1 MRFFLSIILLI
12 GSLFGIDVFE
22 PHTACAASSV
32 QVDMQE
38 PQVVA
43 GQGYIRLFCPS
54 DGIVYHFQIYSITGR
69 LERTI
74 SFGDGVQQL
83 TIPQGCYIVRCEKW
97 SKKVI
102 VS

>member
-1 MRFFLSIILLI
+1 MRFYLSVILLI
-12 GSLFGIDVFE
+12 GSLLGIGVFE
-22 PHTACAASSV
+22 PCTARAALSV
-32 QVDMQE
+32 QVDMHE
-38 PQVVA
+38 PQVAA
-43 GQGYIRLFCPS
+43 GQGYIRLFCPA
-54 DGIVYHFQIYSITGR
+54 DGIVYHFQIFSITGR

-74 SFGDGVQQL
+74 TFSDGIQQL